1 MDTFGADGDKET
13 INYGRHDGQGPY
25 KMVSGASFRFVV
37 ELKDPVQSFAV
48 VPSNNIDLKEFKNVS
63 AIEMWRAGKLRKQ
76 LFSKEEIIANTV
88 EKITFK

>member
-1 MDTFGADGDKET
+1 
-13 INYGRHDGQGPY
+13 
-25 KMVSGASFRFVV
+25 MVSGASFRFVV